1 MKKSIVVLALACFAF
16 AGHAQESS
24 KKVAPKAKSE
34 VKTVAKPVSAASK
47 PTSVLTKTSGP
58 GMVFETEVI
67 DYGTIDRNADGKRD
81 FVLTNN
87 GTEPLIISDAKGS
100 CGCTVPTFPKDP
112 IMPGQKAVIGVKY
125 DTNRVG
131 AFQKT
136 VTLTTNLPEANKT
149 LTIKGVVNDPN
160 PAPPAPAPTKS

>member
-1 MKKSIVVLALACFAF
+1 MKKSIFILALACFALN
-16 AGHAQESS
+16 ANAQEAG
-24 KKVAPKAKSE
+24 KKLTPKAKSE
-34 VKTVAKPVSAASK
+34 VKPLVKSQANSNAKIA
-47 PTSVLTKTSGP
+47 GP
-58 GMVFETEVI
+58 SMQFETEVI
-67 DYGTIDRNADGKRD
+67 DYGTIDKNSEGKRE

-131 AFQKT
+131 SFQKT
-136 VTLTTNLPEANKT
+136 VTLTTNMTEPNKT

-160 PAPPAPAPTKS
+160 PPAPAATAPTKS